1 MFHALSVELISNEL
15 TQSDKWNIVSGK
27 YVHEHDLTTFH
38 IIYASNIKPRP
49 FTKLSRLI
57 SRVWAATGSQKS

>member
-27 YVHEHDLTTFH
+27 YVHAHKLTDIRHSIEFRYL
-38 IIYASNIKPRP
+38 IYKA
-49 FTKLSRLI
+49 
-57 SRVWAATGSQKS
+57 